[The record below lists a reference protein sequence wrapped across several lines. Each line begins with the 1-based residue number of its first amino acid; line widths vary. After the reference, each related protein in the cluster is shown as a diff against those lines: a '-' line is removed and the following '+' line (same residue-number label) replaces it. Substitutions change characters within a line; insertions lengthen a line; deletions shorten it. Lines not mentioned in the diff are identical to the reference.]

1 MLLEDLVKLFPIM
14 VVRNN
19 RHWKLL
25 TFSQKFTSTESLM
38 VFRQQEFSSLLHNIV
53 LQLGKQKIRSQRHII
68 PRNSPTDD
76 FKMTLASVSSPFYWL
91 RAHHKDYK
99 KFYLLVMQIVLA

>member
-1 MLLEDLVKLFPIM
+1 MMLLEDLVKLFPIM

-53 LQLGKQKIRSQRHII
+53 LQLGKQK
-68 PRNSPTDD
+68 D
-76 FKMTLASVSSPFYWL
+76 
-91 RAHHKDYK
+91 K
-99 KFYLLVMQIVLA
+99 KPMPHYPQKQSHR